1 MWTPLLL
8 HDAAWTTIQAAL
20 AEGMLMSTRMAM
32 IALRRFGLGARSGD
46 IATVAADPRGYVLS
60 SLDRRNE
67 ILLDDPDLEPSHVTF
82 AAAAVAQQQQRLARV
97 IQREGALGDA
107 QQAIADA
114 TKMDNTEQRAAARA
128 QRPLTETETKGNV
141 RSPMQKAGRIRVEN
155 FVDEATVR
163 FRHQASTDA
172 AFPERMAMFWSNHF
186 CVVAR
191 GPVRGIAGAYER
203 EAIRPHVF
211 GRFVDMLKAVEQ
223 HPAMLIY
230 LDNQL
235 SFGPSSPAGK
245 TQNKGLNENLARETL
260 ELHTLGVDGGYTQ
273 ADVTN
278 YARIITGW
286 TVAGLN
292 APAGSTPGKFI
303 YGALR
308 HEPGNWPVLGKTYDN
323 RGFQTGLDCL
333 EDFAKHPATARHI
346 ARKLARH
353 FVADDPPPALVAK
366 LERTFRD
373 SDGNLAEVSRALL
386 TADDAW
392 VPEQKKLLPPID
404 LVIALSRSLPY
415 KTGAGEMLRLS
426 NQLGQPLWQPGSPKG
441 FPDDD
446 DGWINPS
453 AMNERLRIAEQV
465 ARVIDKTVDPRQ
477 LAEAVLGADMNPAT
491 RQAIERAET
500 REQGLELMIMSPD
513 FQRR

>member
-1 MWTPLLL
+1 
-8 HDAAWTTIQAAL
+8 
-20 AEGMLMSTRMAM
+20 MSTRMAM
-32 IALRRFGLGARSGD
+32 IALRRFGLGARAGD
-46 IATVAADPRGYVLS
+46 IAKVAADPKGYVLS
-60 SLDRRNE
+60 SFDRRNA

-82 AAAAVAQQQQRLARV
+82 AAAAVAQQQQRLARL
-97 IQREGALGDA
+97 IPREGALADA
-107 QQAIADA
+107 QQAVADA
-114 TKMDNTEQRAAARA
+114 SKMDNTEQRAAARA
-128 QRPLTETETKGNV
+128 MRPLTELENKSSV
-141 RSPMQKAGRIRVEN
+141 RSPMQKAGRIRVET

-172 AFPERMAMFWSNHF
+172 AFPERLAMFWSNHF

-203 EAIRPHVF
+203 EAIRPHVL
-211 GRFVDMLKAVEQ
+211 GKFVDMLKAVEQ
-223 HPAMLIY
+223 HPAMLMY

-235 SFGPSSPAGK
+235 SFGPNSPAGK
-245 TQNKGLNENLARETL
+245 NQKKGLNENLARETL
-260 ELHTLGVDGGYTQ
+260 ELHTLGVDGGYLQ

-292 APAGSTPGKFI
+292 APGSTPGKFI
-303 YGALR
+303 YAAVR
-308 HEPGNWPVLGKTYDN
+308 HEPGDWPVLGKMYNN
-323 RGFQTGLDCL
+323 RGQQTGLDCL

-353 FVADDPPPALVAK
+353 FVSDDPPPALVAK

-373 SDGNLAEVSRALL
+373 TDGNLQEVSRALI
-386 TADDAW
+386 TADESWA
-392 VPEQKKLLPPID
+392 PTQKKLLPPID
-404 LVIALSRSLPY
+404 LVVALSRSLPY
-415 KTGAGEMLRLS
+415 TTGAGEMLRLS

-465 ARVIDKTVDPRQ
+465 ARMIDKSIDPRQ
-477 LAEAVLGADMNPAT
+477 LAENVLGADMHPET
-491 RQAIERAET
+491 RQAIARAET
-500 REQGLELMIMSPD
+500 REQGLELMLMSPD